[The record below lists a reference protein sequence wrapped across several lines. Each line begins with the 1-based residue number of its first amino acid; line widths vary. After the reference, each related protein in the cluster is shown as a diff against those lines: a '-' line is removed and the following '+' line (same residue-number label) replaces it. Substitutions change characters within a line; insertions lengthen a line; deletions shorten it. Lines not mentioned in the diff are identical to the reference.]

1 MARRH
6 LCYTDAPTSCDTL
19 CAGGG
24 PPGGGN
30 ECPRWKRREEGR
42 QEKVKPCPKR
52 LQLEEIDASLK
63 MVEMRWKEIDD
74 ELELRGIGRKDT
86 PFTATI
92 RMRMMSA
99 YSYLDT
105 LLSQQIPPFS
115 SESIGHMLLLNQR
128 VHYGT
133 DQLLLSEYVT
143 AREATA
149 EKFYQHIGPL
159 QQWYERHKNQGDYPL
174 KLAAEIYVSILGYP
188 QLYIEGNH
196 RTGSLIANW
205 ITVYHGFP
213 PFVLSIDN
221 AIAYFAPS
229 AEIKSFADKSTWRGR
244 ARLPKYRKS
253 FLAFWERHIDSRY
266 LIQT

>member
-1 MARRH
+1 MSTEIAKAKPERLH
-6 LCYTDAPTSCDTL
+6 LEA
-19 CAGGG
+19 
-24 PPGGGN
+24 
-30 ECPRWKRREEGR
+30 
-42 QEKVKPCPKR
+42 
-52 LQLEEIDASLK
+52 IDSSLK
-63 MVEMRWKEIDD
+63 TVEIHWTEIDD

-105 LLSQQIPPFS
+105 LLEQQIAPFS
-115 SESIGHMLLLNQR
+115 NESIKHMLILNER

-133 DQLLLSEYVT
+133 DQQLIAEYT
-143 AREATA
+143 KAITATA
-149 EKFYQHIGPL
+149 EKFYTHIGPIKN
-159 QQWYERHKNQGDYPL
+159 WYDLHTQRGNHTL
-174 KLAAEIYVSILGYP
+174 KIAAEIYVSILGYP

-213 PFVLSIDN
+213 PFVLSVEN

-229 AEIKSFADKSTWRGR
+229 AEIKSFADKSTWRGQFQ
-244 ARLPKYRKS
+244 LPKYRKS
-253 FLAFWERHIDSRY
+253 FLTFWENHIDSRY
-266 LIQT
+266 LRKEAQ

>member
-1 MARRH
+1 MHWR
-6 LCYTDAPTSCDTL
+6 
-19 CAGGG
+19 
-24 PPGGGN
+24 
-30 ECPRWKRREEGR
+30 
-42 QEKVKPCPKR
+42 
-52 LQLEEIDASLK
+52 
-63 MVEMRWKEIDD
+63 EIDD
-74 ELELRGIGRKDT
+74 ELDRRGIGRKDT
-86 PFTATI
+86 PFTAVVK
-92 RMRMMSA
+92 MRMMSA
-99 YSYLDT
+99 YRYLDV
-105 LLSQQIPPFS
+105 LLSQQILPFS
-115 SESIGHMLLLNQR
+115 AQSIEPMLLLNHR

-133 DQLLLSEYVT
+133 NQHLLAEYVK
-143 AREATA
+143 AVEATA

-159 QQWYERHKNQGDYPL
+159 QQWYEHHKKRGDHPL

-205 ITVYHGFP
+205 ISVYHGFA
-213 PFVLSIDN
+213 PFVLSVDN

-253 FLAFWERHIDSRY
+253 FLTFWERHIDGQY

>member
-1 MARRH
+1 M
-6 LCYTDAPTSCDTL
+6 
-19 CAGGG
+19 
-24 PPGGGN
+24 
-30 ECPRWKRREEGR
+30 
-42 QEKVKPCPKR
+42 KPCPER
-52 LQLEEIDASLK
+52 LDLGEIDASLK
-63 MVEMRWKEIDD
+63 MVELHWKEIDD

-86 PFTATI
+86 PFTETV

-115 SESIGHMLLLNQR
+115 SESIRPMLLLNQR

-133 DQLLLSEYVT
+133 DQQLLAEYVK
-143 AREATA
+143 ALEATA
-149 EKFYQHIGPL
+149 EKFYQHIGPI
-159 QQWYERHKNQGDYPL
+159 QQWYEIHQKRGDHPL
-174 KLAAEIYVSILGYP
+174 KLAAEIYVSIVGYP

-205 ITVYHGFP
+205 INVYDGFP
-213 PFVLSIDN
+213 PFVLSADN

-229 AEIKSFADKSTWRGR
+229 AEIKSFADKSTWRGL

-266 LIQT
+266 LIR

>member
-1 MARRH
+1 MESH
-6 LCYTDAPTSCDTL
+6 P
-19 CAGGG
+19 
-24 PPGGGN
+24 
-30 ECPRWKRREEGR
+30 E
-42 QEKVKPCPKR
+42 R
-52 LQLEEIDASLK
+52 LNLERIDSSLLT
-63 MVEMRWKEIDD
+63 VEMRWGEIDD

-86 PFTATI
+86 PFTATV

-99 YSYLDT
+99 FCYLDV

-115 SESIGHMLLLNQR
+115 PESIEYMLLLNQR

-133 DQLLLSEYVT
+133 DQQLLSEYVK
-143 AREATA
+143 ALKATA
-149 EKFYQHIGPL
+149 EKFYQHIGPI
-159 QQWYERHKNQGDYPL
+159 QQWYEDHQNRGDHPL

-213 PFVLSIDN
+213 PFVLSFDN

-229 AEIKSFADKSTWRGR
+229 AEIKSFAGKSTWRGMD
-244 ARLPKYRKS
+244 RLPKYRKS
-253 FLAFWERHIDSRY
+253 FLTFWESHIDSQY
-266 LIQT
+266 LIRT